1 VGSVEGTTRA
11 AEGLEEGDLEGL
23 AEEVRAA
30 AARTSEKIGSRFEVQ
45 GSRSQVSVFS
55 YEI

>member
-1 VGSVEGTTRA
+1 VEGTTRA

-30 AARTSEKIGSRFEVQ
+30 AARTSEKIGSRFEGLVREQ
-45 GSRSQVSVFS
+45 GTG
-55 YEI
+55 I